1 MRTVN
6 LDLDHSLAIGTID
19 LDVATGIAMLDGG
32 AYVRVVHVKAANEF
46 TVPLAYETTAEEA
59 LRLAAAII
67 EWDVG
72 MMEAADA
79 PFSADSPKL
88 VTRQVIRGFLPRMYR
103 CEFRDLFVDTYGYAG
118 ALL

>member
-1 MRTVN
+1 MRTVH
-6 LDLDHSLAIGTID
+6 LDLDDSLAIGTID
-19 LDVATGIAMLDGG
+19 LDVATGIAKLDGDT
-32 AYVRVVHVKAANEF
+32 VRVLHVLAANEY
-46 TVPLAYETTAEEA
+46 TLPLTYETTSEEA

-88 VTRQVIRGFLPRMYR
+88 VTRQTIRSFLPRMYR